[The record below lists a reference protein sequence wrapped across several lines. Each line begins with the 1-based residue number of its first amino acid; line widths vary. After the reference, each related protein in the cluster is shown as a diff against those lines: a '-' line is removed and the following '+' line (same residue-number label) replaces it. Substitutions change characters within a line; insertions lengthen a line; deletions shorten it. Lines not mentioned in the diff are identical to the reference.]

1 MSDHNMFTNNTNCK
15 LLGWDGRMNICLDW
29 YLLKKNVIVRMA
41 VFCLATF
48 VMQGD

>member
-1 MSDHNMFTNNTNCK
+1 MSDHSMFTNNKNCK
-15 LLGWDGRMNICLDW
+15 LLGWDGRMNRCLDW
-29 YLLKKNVIVRMA
+29 YLLKNNVIVRMA